1 MKARII
7 PIVFAL
13 IVSFVISQ
21 SSDREM
27 SCHSKLTQYYGFEGI
42 TTPQNYK
49 DFRFDLNDQYCP
61 DISWSCCSREDF
73 TDRARPQWIEY
84 SENIKSYLTRTF
96 RVLQKISVIQSSMID
111 LVDKI
116 PNRKSPICQKIDS
129 TFFNSPIK
137 FNEMAFYLQNGLEA
151 FAYMQKGFYCMLCDV
166 KHHKHIGI
174 QRDYGRT
181 IAVISEKFCSDIM
194 FFFREFLAYK
204 IYFFDPMV
212 INLNHVMNCVEGT
225 EDNFLDVRYKVFYQG
240 INECLMNQRYCQE
253 ICKQFTFGSTSDMFI
268 GKLSVY
274 NDFIKKFEKVI
285 ERLSGNK
292 ETYDEL
298 PIDTDT
304 PVKEEFFSVSN
315 NIGLQEDLMLL
326 KDWNITRFEINVA
339 PEGINLFDIASKSN
353 FFLTDQTS
361 VFEMKKNYGL
371 NKIGGS
377 TGSNSI
383 LEVRDPKSV
392 PQGYSED
399 STGYDDQSAAD
410 AEFEEKLSYME
421 KENVKPA
428 TSELK
433 SLMGATNRQEE
444 EFDEELRRTVD
455 RENTGTPE
463 NNIENQAHALSTS
476 SIGLNSIGVALA
488 LLVVMAFG
496 SLM

>member
-1 MKARII
+1 MKAGII
-7 PIVFAL
+7 AIVFAL
-13 IVSFVISQ
+13 IVSFAATEGG
-21 SSDREM
+21 DKEM

-49 DFRFDLNDQYCP
+49 DFRFDLSDQYCP

-84 SENIKSYLTRTF
+84 SEGIKTYLTRTF

-111 LVDKI
+111 LVYKI
-116 PNRKSPICQKIDS
+116 PNRKNPVCQKIDS

-166 KHHKHIGI
+166 KYHKHIGI
-174 QRDYGRT
+174 QRDYGRN

-225 EDNFLDVRYKVFYQG
+225 EENFLDVRYKVFYQG

-274 NDFIKKFEKVI
+274 NDFIRKFERVI
-285 ERLSGNK
+285 EKLSGNK
-292 ETYDEL
+292 DTYDEL

-304 PVKEEFFSVSN
+304 PVKEEFFHVSN

-339 PEGINLFDIASKSN
+339 PDGINLFDIASKSN

-361 VFEMKKNYGL
+361 VFEMKKNYGI
-371 NKIGGS
+371 NNAPGQA
-377 TGSNSI
+377 GSNSI
-383 LEVRDPKSV
+383 LEVKDPKSV
-392 PQGYSED
+392 PQGYTSEAA
-399 STGYDDQSAAD
+399 GYDEQKAAD
-410 AEFEEKLSYME
+410 DEFAEKLDQM
-421 KENVKPA
+421 NQAGTKPA

-433 SLMGATNRQEE
+433 SLMGETTRQEE
-444 EFDEELRRTVD
+444 EFDEELRRTVE

-463 NNIENQAHALSTS
+463 NNIENQAQTKS
-476 SIGLNSIGVALA
+476 SGSSGLNSIGAVLG
-488 LLVVMAFG
+488 LFLVMAFS